1 VIKIPHLTLQQVAAW
16 LATTGLAI
24 LAVVVI
30 AWVVLR
36 LLRPLVHRLV
46 MTALDRRAVET
57 TAEELSAV
65 ELRKRVETIE
75 AFVNG
80 VVRIVVVV
88 VLVAFTLSALGLL
101 PALAGLSVVGA
112 ALAIVLQNVIR
123 DYMNGVFI
131 ILENH
136 YAIGDVVRIA
146 GVSGSVEE
154 LSLRRTTLRD
164 LDGAVHIVPNGQIM
178 VASNLTRTWG
188 RINLDVTVAYGTDV
202 DRAIAIVDEVGIGLA
217 ADPAWKRRVLEP
229 PSVAR
234 IEAFAEYGI
243 TLKVL
248 GNVRAADRWAA
259 AGELRKRLLDAF
271 AANGISLPMP
281 ARVVLGGDP
290 TGIGGPGG
298 GAQGATGGVDGPTD
312 DDLAEGSE

>member
-1 VIKIPHLTLQQVAAW
+1 MIQIPHLTLQQVATW
-16 LATTGLAI
+16 LATTGLA
-24 LAVVVI
+24 LLVI
-30 AWVVLR
+30 SFTAWVVLR
-36 LLRPLVHRLV
+36 LLRPIVHRLV
-46 MTALDRRAVET
+46 MAALDRRAVET
-57 TAEELSAV
+57 TTEELSAV

-75 AFVNG
+75 AFTNG

-88 VLVAFTLSALGLL
+88 VVIAFILAALGLL

-112 ALAIVLQNVIR
+112 ALALVLQNVIR

-131 ILENH
+131 IMENH

-146 GVSGSVEE
+146 GVSGTVED

-164 LDGAVHIVPNGQIM
+164 LDGAVHIVPNGQIL

-188 RINLDVTVAYGTDV
+188 RINLDVTVAYGTDM
-202 DRAIAIVDEVGIGLA
+202 DRAIAIVDEVGEGLA
-217 ADPAWKRRVLEP
+217 ADPTWRRRVLEP
-229 PSVAR
+229 PRVAR

-271 AANGISLPMP
+271 AANGIELPRP
-281 ARVVLGGDP
+281 ARVVLGGEPPNVGPSGEHP
-290 TGIGGPGG
+290 TGRPD
-298 GAQGATGGVDGPTD
+298 GGVDPGDEDRGDT
-312 DDLAEGSE
+312 AK